1 MHYHMGGSGGGSG
14 PSSSSGA
21 GIHMPTYLFGEH
33 YYAGPSRKTVAPA
46 NKEEIY
52 LNKSGWVQVNTKR
65 TSNDENRGYRR
76 SNYGHQNGDLRN
88 TIRVIQIDNTRRS
101 DMTRQALLQ
110 HQHAIVE
117 PPKFVSSKVEEL
129 IQRNEARLGGS
140 SSRESS
146 LRPGYRIVDPQLA
159 NILNERPG
167 FLPVKNLNDHDSP
180 PPITPILSP
189 PPAFQDSSVK
199 VKSFDRRRTIASR
212 PTSKPP
218 SQKVPNCNLQ
228 ASNGPNVKGMVFSR
242 SFEYDNRRPTP
253 TDTYAETF
261 SRSFDG
267 NLTERPAKPVPLA
280 RDRSPNFSTL
290 TGNSPNYLSKKDSG
304 GGSSGSLRSRDSS
317 PKYQSP
323 AASVS
328 SSQSP
333 QTQKTTAYLNT
344 SVKEAPPSYSVA
356 GHSTSPV
363 ANKYSPRSQHH
374 ERSSFERSKSHNIVS
389 RSRKSQFNRT
399 GSGNVVGGS
408 GNVVAAGNN
417 LNVSRFRSFD
427 TPMSQRL
434 NSCDS
439 GARSDLSNDELD
451 NEDDDAGSSEFLN
464 TNSYHP
470 STSPFKSQRQRS
482 LTPDRNESHSS
493 SSSLRKQ
500 RSLTPESR
508 SLTPEDRRKRGSQL
522 SLMGSRQNSSS
533 RSNTLE
539 RNREKVNISRSSSS
553 SSYSGGEHDA
563 HGGGGVGSGNAL
575 NPNSSQYRRSV
586 SRNAKQAEEHRI
598 RRSRSLQLT
607 ERSPNRGHKMIVCVG
622 QTHVNSNQP
631 PIYQQANI
639 RSSSNHMGSMPS
651 TNFPPTIRT
660 TGKSQSILLG
670 ASNGGKIVRQS
681 DIDKSRSFDFDYCN
695 YNSQTNAMKSQ
706 HSSSSLLGSAGV
718 LNRDGGALRLDF
730 DKSRSFDD
738 DYREVATVVSNNNLN
753 AAAMR
758 YLQAAESSDRGHQ
771 RMRRSSPV
779 EGGGGGGGGSR
790 NTRSPQSSG
799 SSCNNLSVP
808 RQTTSP
814 QNYGTRLCDHEMTY
828 DLMRKSLDRSP
839 IMEFRRGD
847 SAGGGAGSG
856 GDYDMPL
863 GMIRNRE
870 TINSGGNSELNFMN
884 NEGRVYEHVGSNS
897 LKQQRSLRRNHSPNE
912 SHYSLERSHASSS
925 RDEMTPPDTGDYRN
939 DYSEMYRR
947 NRSTNRGRDLHRSQ
961 TTTQFDQ
968 FRKSPS
974 NLTTNSQK
982 LKLTANQMDDKKV
995 TCSKTD
1001 DSCSDWP
1008 KCGACRMIP
1017 FDQQHDYLKSLPLR
1031 RNRLA
1036 SVTSTTLR
1044 VKPTLLSL
1052 NQSLDLVAK
1061 KSNISMVQI
1070 NIDSRGLEEHSG
1082 ETKTNM
1088 VPCNN
1093 SSSPS
1098 LTAIPKN
1105 EDSTNSYTLSSLSSR
1120 PSITN
1125 NNPNSSSNSN
1135 ISQWTL
1141 LCKNAIASHSDQ
1153 YLPSPAV
1160 IDSPLTNSGK
1170 NNKVIAG
1177 DADAADDEG
1186 SLSDAN
1192 IISSNNTYVN
1202 VKSSSSGCPKHSLP
1216 LSSSSSSS
1224 SGLREPNQTLAPRVI
1239 PLAATS
1245 LVFLGDSD
1253 IAMTKDRNDADEDD
1267 VDFSDIYKT
1276 KDSNDSKHASGQ
1288 RRHSEGAITINSNLE
1303 SFRLSANDEKPPT
1316 RTKVVAS
1323 NGGKTFEAAT
1333 SAAKSSPPKA
1343 KVNFFPM
1350 TTVEISDRAAIAIA
1364 SLENSSAKH
1373 FSATTSPSGSQ
1384 SSHVS
1389 VCCTDKNING
1399 GMAVSVGYGA
1409 CGVSGD
1415 GKSKNPSISSTS
1427 SSNCN
1432 AKFSLTSN
1440 LLNGSGNDIKSF
1452 PRIPRKPQKMQQR
1465 HQNSITQNRLLE
1477 HLRLSCTMSLPDI
1490 WLDGIIEN
1498 HHNMR
1503 YPRSTATN
1511 DGIRNGF
1518 LTNLSHQMR
1527 AVSSPSL
1534 IDMGDHYQRVPSS
1547 NSSNATTTTTTSQ
1560 DNFKNSSA
1568 HNLPT
1573 SSSSVLVPV
1582 PQNVGVLQKFKRTLT
1597 NFNKPQQQN
1606 GTSNGNQHSLHP
1618 SINTV
1623 NDNCSATAAAA
1634 SIATSSCGYLM
1645 ADTEMSTT
1653 DVTDSTAGN
1662 SQSQSQNT
1670 NKYRFGPLVWRSSK
1684 ERRKTKYNRR
1694 DKCNS
1699 GDSGIQIELEN
1710 DEQFARALA
1719 INGGCLL
1726 NSSTNGINS
1735 RDGGVVNGPVIGGH
1749 KQEGLNA
1756 LRLRSVRRTN
1766 SAKVTSIT
1774 DQSISES
1781 LNKAKLLKRMDIND
1795 EREAP
1800 ESLPTR
1806 SLSQPNGLESCGMTT
1821 NDLDDSDSDSVTSHE
1836 EASTCSYYPIYAEV
1850 LYNFTAAGPQEL
1862 GLEKGTLIEILRK
1875 EIGPWWFGRIKK
1887 EDASLVEEI
1896 LDPELGWFPKEFV
1909 RVIHSPD
1916 TDAFFLRH
1924 IINEEQRQKDQES
1937 QLMGHLQIQNEQT
1950 PLPTAVQP
1958 PTSSSPT
1965 MVNDNQM
1972 LNTSSSAPCTPI
1984 NTSSEDNFNSTIVDK
1999 HNVTTIVIESSSPPP
2014 PPPPMAS
2021 SSPSMD
2027 HQNLCHE
2034 QDTSDDTM
2042 ENHSQQKNH
2051 QDGCCTT
2058 ATTTT
2063 TAATSALTTNGQTI
2077 LSTSQSLNVLMGSAD
2092 ILRRSAVKELLDTEV
2107 NYVKLLQAICEGY
2120 LPAMSKRIDIFSP
2133 NSIRLIF
2140 SNITAIYKFQ
2150 RKFLDALRKGIEQN
2164 QVGKIFLKMH
2174 KGFLCYSTYCN
2185 SYPRALIELES
2196 YERVKDARTILD
2208 NCRESENL
2216 AELPLSAHLLAPV
2229 QRICRYP
2236 LHLAEIMKT
2245 SNKGSEPTPFHLH
2258 EYEQID
2264 VSQLDIPDTTETIDM
2279 ALEAMKSI
2287 TEAVNEGKRHSETIA
2302 RHQASFQNFKGPPLH
2317 LHSTRFF
2324 VQVDATRQKQNLWN
2338 SSCTLFLFDNQ
2349 LVYCKR
2355 DIIKRSHFI
2364 YKGRIFLDRCR
2375 VVNVRDGKMFGHT
2388 IKNSLRIY
2396 CEARD
2401 KCYDFSFRSANR
2413 KQRFLNTLALERQF
2427 SGKALYISEIP
2438 GLEYAFEE
2446 RDYSDQSDYEGNEK
2460 EQQQQLKEFLYEAN
2474 LHGGM
2479 GNGHQTNTSGES
2491 SVPES
2496 PAKSFKYS
2504 DTLPKK
2510 STQRLDGTSSSSS
2523 TGNNNEAQ
2531 TTGSLG
2537 RRRLGNW
2544 FRKPKSSASTPNQSP
2559 THKHSHPSSA
2569 HSTGDLQLTGTDIS
2583 ETYTVLENA
2592 ENGGGV
2598 SS

>member
-1 MHYHMGGSGGGSG
+1 MLNRKGS
-14 PSSSSGA
+14 
-21 GIHMPTYLFGEH
+21 Y
-33 YYAGPSRKTVAPA
+33 TV
-46 NKEEIY
+46 
-52 LNKSGWVQVNTKR
+52 T
-65 TSNDENRGYRR
+65 
-76 SNYGHQNGDLRN
+76 
-88 TIRVIQIDNTRRS
+88 
-101 DMTRQALLQ
+101 
-110 HQHAIVE
+110 
-117 PPKFVSSKVEEL
+117 
-129 IQRNEARLGGS
+129 
-140 SSRESS
+140 
-146 LRPGYRIVDPQLA
+146 
-159 NILNERPG
+159 
-167 FLPVKNLNDHDSP
+167 
-180 PPITPILSP
+180 
-189 PPAFQDSSVK
+189 
-199 VKSFDRRRTIASR
+199 
-212 PTSKPP
+212 
-218 SQKVPNCNLQ
+218 C
-228 ASNGPNVKGMVFSR
+228 
-242 SFEYDNRRPTP
+242 
-253 TDTYAETF
+253 
-261 SRSFDG
+261 
-267 NLTERPAKPVPLA
+267 AKM
-280 RDRSPNFSTL
+280 S
-290 TGNSPNYLSKKDSG
+290 
-304 GGSSGSLRSRDSS
+304 
-317 PKYQSP
+317 
-323 AASVS
+323 AASI
-328 SSQSP
+328 
-333 QTQKTTAYLNT
+333 
-344 SVKEAPPSYSVA
+344 E
-356 GHSTSPV
+356 
-363 ANKYSPRSQHH
+363 
-374 ERSSFERSKSHNIVS
+374 
-389 RSRKSQFNRT
+389 
-399 GSGNVVGGS
+399 
-408 GNVVAAGNN
+408 
-417 LNVSRFRSFD
+417 
-427 TPMSQRL
+427 
-434 NSCDS
+434 
-439 GARSDLSNDELD
+439 
-451 NEDDDAGSSEFLN
+451 
-464 TNSYHP
+464 
-470 STSPFKSQRQRS
+470 
-482 LTPDRNESHSS
+482 
-493 SSSLRKQ
+493 
-500 RSLTPESR
+500 
-508 SLTPEDRRKRGSQL
+508 
-522 SLMGSRQNSSS
+522 
-533 RSNTLE
+533 
-539 RNREKVNISRSSSS
+539 
-553 SSYSGGEHDA
+553 
-563 HGGGGVGSGNAL
+563 
-575 NPNSSQYRRSV
+575 
-586 SRNAKQAEEHRI
+586 
-598 RRSRSLQLT
+598 
-607 ERSPNRGHKMIVCVG
+607 
-622 QTHVNSNQP
+622 
-631 PIYQQANI
+631 
-639 RSSSNHMGSMPS
+639 
-651 TNFPPTIRT
+651 
-660 TGKSQSILLG
+660 
-670 ASNGGKIVRQS
+670 
-681 DIDKSRSFDFDYCN
+681 
-695 YNSQTNAMKSQ
+695 
-706 HSSSSLLGSAGV
+706 
-718 LNRDGGALRLDF
+718 
-730 DKSRSFDD
+730 
-738 DYREVATVVSNNNLN
+738 
-753 AAAMR
+753 
-758 YLQAAESSDRGHQ
+758 
-771 RMRRSSPV
+771 
-779 EGGGGGGGGSR
+779 
-790 NTRSPQSSG
+790 
-799 SSCNNLSVP
+799 
-808 RQTTSP
+808 TTSP
-814 QNYGTRLCDHEMTY
+814 ASCVSFTETTEEEPS
-828 DLMRKSLDRSP
+828 SL
-839 IMEFRRGD
+839 
-847 SAGGGAGSG
+847 
-856 GDYDMPL
+856 
-863 GMIRNRE
+863 
-870 TINSGGNSELNFMN
+870 
-884 NEGRVYEHVGSNS
+884 V
-897 LKQQRSLRRNHSPNE
+897 
-912 SHYSLERSHASSS
+912 
-925 RDEMTPPDTGDYRN
+925 
-939 DYSEMYRR
+939 
-947 NRSTNRGRDLHRSQ
+947 
-961 TTTQFDQ
+961 
-968 FRKSPS
+968 
-974 NLTTNSQK
+974 
-982 LKLTANQMDDKKV
+982 
-995 TCSKTD
+995 
-1001 DSCSDWP
+1001 
-1008 KCGACRMIP
+1008 
-1017 FDQQHDYLKSLPLR
+1017 
-1031 RNRLA
+1031 
-1036 SVTSTTLR
+1036 
-1044 VKPTLLSL
+1044 
-1052 NQSLDLVAK
+1052 
-1061 KSNISMVQI
+1061 
-1070 NIDSRGLEEHSG
+1070 
-1082 ETKTNM
+1082 
-1088 VPCNN
+1088 
-1093 SSSPS
+1093 
-1098 LTAIPKN
+1098 
-1105 EDSTNSYTLSSLSSR
+1105 SSLSST
-1120 PSITN
+1120 S
-1125 NNPNSSSNSN
+1125 
-1135 ISQWTL
+1135 
-1141 LCKNAIASHSDQ
+1141 A
-1153 YLPSPAV
+1153 
-1160 IDSPLTNSGK
+1160 
-1170 NNKVIAG
+1170 
-1177 DADAADDEG
+1177 
-1186 SLSDAN
+1186 
-1192 IISSNNTYVN
+1192 
-1202 VKSSSSGCPKHSLP
+1202 SSSS
-1216 LSSSSSSS
+1216 
-1224 SGLREPNQTLAPRVI
+1224 
-1239 PLAATS
+1239 TS
-1245 LVFLGDSD
+1245 
-1253 IAMTKDRNDADEDD
+1253 
-1267 VDFSDIYKT
+1267 
-1276 KDSNDSKHASGQ
+1276 
-1288 RRHSEGAITINSNLE
+1288 
-1303 SFRLSANDEKPPT
+1303 
-1316 RTKVVAS
+1316 
-1323 NGGKTFEAAT
+1323 T
-1333 SAAKSSPPKA
+1333 S
-1343 KVNFFPM
+1343 
-1350 TTVEISDRAAIAIA
+1350 
-1364 SLENSSAKH
+1364 
-1373 FSATTSPSGSQ
+1373 TSPS
-1384 SSHVS
+1384 
-1389 VCCTDKNING
+1389 
-1399 GMAVSVGYGA
+1399 
-1409 CGVSGD
+1409 
-1415 GKSKNPSISSTS
+1415 SSTS
-1427 SSNCN
+1427 SRPASKSVM
-1432 AKFSLTSN
+1432 AKKRTSL
-1440 LLNGSGNDIKSF
+1440 LAKSA
-1452 PRIPRKPQKMQQR
+1452 
-1465 HQNSITQNRLLE
+1465 SAA
-1477 HLRLSCTMSLPDI
+1477 SAMSRRQ
-1490 WLDGIIEN
+1490 
-1498 HHNMR
+1498 R